1 MASTKES
8 DVEKSAR
15 PSTPTQ
21 KRPGESG
28 PFRKAAQWFNDY
40 YPWIGLVLRLGIG
53 GVWIVAGSLKI
64 TDLNQSAIA
73 VQAYQI
79 LPNSVAEIVGIML
92 PIIEIA
98 IGLFLVL
105 GLATAPAA
113 IVSALLFLAF
123 VIGISAAWAR
133 GLQIDCGCFGG
144 GGQLEEGV
152 DPGYLGKVLQDGGL
166 LLCSALLVWR
176 PGTKFSADEL
186 IFKTK

>member
-1 MASTKES
+1 MASTQEP
-8 DVEKSAR
+8 DVAKSTR
-15 PSTPTQ
+15 PSTPETDN
-21 KRPGESG
+21 PGEKG
-28 PFRKAAQWFNDY
+28 PRSITRLFHNY
-40 YPWIGLVLRLGIG
+40 YPWLGLLLRLGVG
-53 GVWIVAGSLKI
+53 AVWVTAGAMKI
-64 TDLNQSAIA
+64 SNLNQSVIA

-79 LPNSVAEIVGIML
+79 LPNSVAQAVGIVL
-92 PIIEIA
+92 PMIEIA
-98 IGLFLVL
+98 IGLLLIL

-113 IVSALLFLAF
+113 IVSGLLFLAF

-144 GGQLEEGV
+144 GGELEEGV
-152 DPGYLGKVLQDGGL
+152 DPGYLGKLLQDGGL